1 MWGGFSGISSLR
13 SHNSVQGSLSPRDL
27 LVSLA
32 QFRSRIPLSSGFR
45 RFAHAIPF
53 ENSSL
58 LGICSL
64 RSHNSV
70 QESLSLLGI
79 CSFHSHNSVQESL
92 SLLGISSL
100 RSHNSVQESL
110 SLLGICS
117 FHSHN
122 SVQESLSLL
131 GICSFHS
138 HNSVQEYLSPR
149 DFVASLTQFRSRIPL
164 SSGFRRFAHAIPFE
178 NSSLLGICS
187 LRSHNSVQEYLS
199 LRDFVA
205 SLRQFRSSTPL
216 SSGFRRFAHT
226 IPFKNP
232 SLSSGFARFT
242 RTIPF
247 KNPSLS
253 SGFARFTRTIPFKNT
268 SLSGISSLRSDI
280 PPRLR
285 RGDAKHKKKWRSS
298 ELGASFLFVFCGERG
313 IRTLDTL
320 LAYTRFPGVPL
331 QPLEHLSVGVQM

>member
-79 CSFHSHNSVQESL
+79 CSFHSHNSVQEY
-92 SLLGISSL
+92 
-100 RSHNSVQESL
+100 
-110 SLLGICS
+110 
-117 FHSHN
+117 
-122 SVQESLSLL
+122 LSLL

-164 SSGFRRFAHAIPFE
+164 SPRDLLVSLAQFRSRIPLSPRDLLVSLAQFRSRIPLSPGFRRFAP
-178 NSSLLGICS
+178 
-187 LRSHNSVQEYLS
+187 
-199 LRDFVA
+199 
-205 SLRQFRSSTPL
+205 
-216 SSGFRRFAHT
+216 
-226 IPFKNP
+226 
-232 SLSSGFARFT
+232 
-242 RTIPF
+242 
-247 KNPSLS
+247 
-253 SGFARFTRTIPFKNT
+253 T
-268 SLSGISSLRSDI
+268 SLPACG
-280 PPRLR
+280 
-285 RGDAKHKKKWRSS
+285 GAMQNTKKN
-298 ELGASFLFVFCGERG
+298 GARVNSAPVSFLCFAEREGFEPSIRFWRTHAFQACLFSHSSISPWECKCSVFLGNNG
-313 IRTLDTL
+313 I
-320 LAYTRFPGVPL
+320 
-331 QPLEHLSVGVQM
+331 